1 MTVATTLIRLD
12 SALYWLIAEASQGGQ
27 MPNQAQLVH
36 RRVGLLVR
44 RVSDSAGKVS
54 LLRVGERSWSELF

>member
-12 SALYWLIAEASQGGQ
+12 SAVYWVIADATQGGQ
-27 MPNQAQLVH
+27 MPNQAPVVR

-54 LLRVGERSWSELF
+54 LLRLVERSWSELF